1 MPAISFDIGLRNL
14 AVCKLDV
21 NAETKIFDVSYWKV
35 MSAVSEDLNVNKT
48 SIEDLCPMFSSLIE
62 EHLHEWT
69 TDISV
74 AYIESQPMG
83 RTRNLKTKVLS
94 HILQV
99 ALLRAKPDL
108 RVQFIHPTLKLKDMV
123 GPRDYRKNKKH
134 AILKTEELLD
144 SEYCKNESLKDIFVG
159 TKRDDLADAFLQ
171 GYHATWT
178 QPPKT
183 DKEPKKSKKSTTNKK
198 KNGRSVPVV
207 EGSL

>member
-21 NAETKIFDVSYWKV
+21 NAETKVFDISYWKV
-35 MSAVSEDLNVNKT
+35 MSAVADDLNVNKT
-48 SIEDLCPMFSSLIE
+48 SIDELCPMFATLIDA
-62 EHLHEWT
+62 HLPEWT
-69 TDISV
+69 SDVDV

-99 ALLRAKPDL
+99 ALLRAKPTL

-134 AILKTEELLD
+134 AITVTEGLLQSELCGTPGA
-144 SEYCKNESLKDIFVG
+144 SDIFVG
-159 TKRDDLADAFLQ
+159 SKRDDLADAFLQ

-178 QPPKT
+178 EPPKKRT
-183 DKEPKKSKKSTTNKK
+183 KVIKK
-198 KNGRSVPVV
+198 KHGRSVPVC